1 MSEEIIYAD
10 AATLARRIRDRELSP
25 VEVAQAHL
33 DRIEA
38 VNPKLNALIAFPG
51 GVMERAREAEAAAMR
66 GEWWGPLHGVPFTVK
81 DCVDTAGVVT
91 TRGSKLFENHVPDA
105 DATVVTRL
113 KNAGG
118 IFIAKSNMP
127 EFALWWETDN
137 LVYGRTENPWMIGRT
152 PGGSSGGEAAA
163 VASGMSPLGIGSD
176 VGGSI
181 REPANYC
188 GIVGLKATHGRIP
201 LTGHWPETLLRFMHV
216 GPIVRSVGD
225 AALSL
230 SLMAGPDGVDHYAL
244 PVPLPDL
251 DVILPSSV
259 ETGAKNPAPPVG
271 LRVAWCPE
279 GPFAPVERE
288 VQNTVAAAAT
298 ALGELGCSV
307 EEVALEGWENW
318 PGQQISARIFAAE
331 GNVYLDP
338 IIEGRKD
345 MLALSMQRRLNIP
358 GPTYDEY
365 LEAMEQVE
373 RLRAA
378 CIKLFGEYDVLLLP
392 TGPVVAH
399 PHDTRRHEI
408 GRAADV
414 VETAPARHA
423 LTCTVPFDLTGSPA
437 LSVPFGMSSDG
448 LPVGVQIV
456 GRHYEEAAILR
467 AGAALE
473 SLHRPRRGRP
483 PV

>member
-1 MSEEIIYAD
+1 MSEEIFYAD
-10 AATLARRIRDRELSP
+10 AATLARRIRERSLSP

-38 VNPKLNALIAFPG
+38 VNPKLNALIAFPD
-51 GVMERAREAEAAAMR
+51 GVMERAREAEAAIMR
-66 GEWWGPLHGVPFTVK
+66 GESWGPLHGVPFTVK

-91 TRGSKLFENHVPDA
+91 TRGSRLFENHVPDA
-105 DATVVTRL
+105 DATVVKRL
-113 KNAGG
+113 KDAGG

-152 PGGSSGGEAAA
+152 PGGSSGGEASA

-225 AALSL
+225 AALAL
-230 SLMAGPDGVDHYAL
+230 SLLAGPDGIDHYAL
-244 PVPLPDL
+244 PVPLADL
-251 DVILPSSV
+251 SQMAS
-259 ETGAKNPAPPVG
+259 PAG
-271 LRVAWCPE
+271 LRVGWCPE
-279 GPFAPVERE
+279 GPFAPVDRE
-288 VQNTVAAAAT
+288 VQDTVASAAA

-307 EEVALEGWENW
+307 EQVDLEGWQDW

-331 GNVYLDP
+331 GSKYLDP
-338 IIEGRKD
+338 IIEGRQD

-358 GPTYDEY
+358 GPSYDEY

-373 RLRAA
+373 QLRSALIA
-378 CIKLFGEYDVLLLP
+378 LFARFDVLLLP
-392 TGPVVAH
+392 SGPVAAH

-408 GRAADV
+408 GG
-414 VETAPARHA
+414 ETAPPRHA

-437 LSVPFGMSSDG
+437 LSVPFGLSSGG
-448 LPVGVQIV
+448 LPIGVQLV
-456 GRHYEEAAILR
+456 GRHFEEATILR
-467 AGAALE
+467 AGVALE
-473 SLHRPRRGRP
+473 ELHRPRRGRP
-483 PV
+483 PL

>member
-1 MSEEIIYAD
+1 MSEDIIYAD
-10 AATLARRIRDRELSP
+10 AATLARRIRERELSP
-25 VEVAQAHL
+25 VEVMQAHL
-33 DRIEA
+33 NRIES
-38 VNPKLNALIAFPG
+38 VNPKLNALIAFPE
-51 GVMERAREAEAAAMR
+51 GVMERAREAEAAASR
-66 GEWWGPLHGVPFTVK
+66 GEFWGPLHGVPFTVK
-81 DCVDTAGVVT
+81 DCVDTEGVVT
-91 TRGSKLFENHVPDA
+91 TRGSRLFEGHVPEA

-137 LVYGRTENPWMIGRT
+137 LVYGRTENPWMNGRT

-201 LTGHWPETLLRFMHV
+201 LTGHWPDTLLRFMHV

-225 AALSL
+225 AALAL
-230 SLMAGPDGVDHYAL
+230 TLMSGPDGADHYAM
-244 PVPLPDL
+244 PVPIPDVSDLSLPQ
-251 DVILPSSV
+251 
-259 ETGAKNPAPPVG
+259 G

-279 GPFAPVERE
+279 GPFAPVQRE
-288 VQNTVAAAAT
+288 VQDTVASAAA
-298 ALGELGCSV
+298 ALGELGCFV
-307 EEVALEGWENW
+307 DEVGLDGWESW

-331 GNVYLDP
+331 GSQYLDP

-358 GPTYDEY
+358 GPEYGEY

-378 CIKLFGEYDVLLLP
+378 CIRLFNDYDVLLLP

-408 GRAADV
+408 GGD
-414 VETAPARHA
+414 TAPARHA

-437 LSVPFGMSSDG
+437 LSVPFGMSESG
-448 LPVGVQIV
+448 LPIGVQIV
-456 GRHYEEAAILR
+456 GRHYEEGTILR

-473 SLHRPRRGRP
+473 ELHRPRRGLP
-483 PV
+483 PM

>member
-10 AATLARRIRDRELSP
+10 ATTLARRIRERSLSP
-25 VEVAQAHL
+25 VEVVQAHL

-38 VNPKLNALIAFPG
+38 VNPRLNALIAFPD
-51 GVMERAREAEAAAMR
+51 GVMDRAREAEAAAVR
-66 GEWWGPLHGVPFTVK
+66 GEFWGPLHGVPFTVK

-91 TRGSKLFENHVPDA
+91 TRGSRLFADHVPAA
-105 DATVVTRL
+105 DATVVRRL
-113 KNAGG
+113 KDAGG

-152 PGGSSGGEAAA
+152 PGGSSGGEAAS

-225 AALSL
+225 AALAL
-230 SLMAGPDGVDHYAL
+230 SLMAGPDGFDHYAL
-244 PVPLPDL
+244 PVPVPEPGPL
-251 DVILPSSV
+251 DSPS
-259 ETGAKNPAPPVG
+259 G
-271 LRVAWCPE
+271 LRVAWCVE
-279 GPFAPVERE
+279 GPFAPVDRQ
-288 VQNTVAAAAT
+288 VQDTVASAAA
-298 ALGELGCSV
+298 ALGELGCTV
-307 EEVALEGWENW
+307 QPVGLDDWGNT

-331 GNVYLDP
+331 GNQYLAP
-338 IIEGRKD
+338 IIEGRED
-345 MLALSMQRRLNIP
+345 MLALSMQRRLEIP
-358 GPTYDEY
+358 GPGYEEY
-365 LEAMEQVE
+365 LEAVDQVE
-373 RLRAA
+373 QLRASLVQ
-378 CIKLFGEYDVLLLP
+378 LFREFDVLLLP
-392 TGPVVAH
+392 TGPAAAH

-408 GRAADV
+408 GG
-414 VETAPARHA
+414 ETAPARHA

-437 LSVPFGMSSDG
+437 LSVPFGFSGDG
-448 LPVGVQIV
+448 LPIGVQLV
-456 GRHYEEAAILR
+456 GRHFEETTVLR

-473 SLHRPRRGRP
+473 ELHRPRNGP
-483 PV
+483 PPL

>member
-1 MSEEIIYAD
+1 MSEEIFYAD
-10 AATLARRIRDRELSP
+10 AATLAQRIRDRSLSP

-38 VNPKLNALIAFPG
+38 VNPRLNALIAFPD

-66 GEWWGPLHGVPFTVK
+66 GEFWGPLHGVPFTVK

-91 TRGSKLFENHVPDA
+91 TRGSRLFADHVPEA
-105 DATVVTRL
+105 DATVVKRL
-113 KNAGG
+113 KDAGG

-152 PGGSSGGEAAA
+152 PGGSSGGEAAS

-201 LTGHWPETLLRFMHV
+201 LTGHWPDTLLRFMHV
-216 GPIVRSVGD
+216 GPIARSVGD
-225 AALSL
+225 AALAL
-230 SLMAGPDGVDHYAL
+230 SIMAGPDGADHYAL
-244 PVPLPDL
+244 PVPLPDVAEL
-251 DVILPSSV
+251 SP
-259 ETGAKNPAPPVG
+259 PAG
-271 LRVAWCPE
+271 LRVGWCPE
-279 GPFAPVERE
+279 GPFSPVERE
-288 VQNTVAAAAT
+288 VQDTVASAAA

-307 EEVALEGWENW
+307 EPVDLEGWENW

-331 GNVYLDP
+331 GNVYLAP
-338 IIEGRKD
+338 IIEGRED

-358 GPTYDEY
+358 GPSYDEY

-378 CIKLFGEYDVLLLP
+378 AVRLFNDFDVLLLP
-392 TGPVVAH
+392 AGPVVAH

-408 GRAADV
+408 GRAPDV
-414 VETAPARHA
+414 IETAPARHA

-437 LSVPFGMSSDG
+437 LSVPFGLSDG
-448 LPVGVQIV
+448 GLPIGVQIV
-456 GRHYEEAAILR
+456 GRHFEEATILR

-473 SLHRPRRGRP
+473 ELHRPRHGRP
-483 PV
+483 PL

>member
-1 MSEEIIYAD
+1 MTEEIFYTD
-10 AATLARRIRDRELSP
+10 AAMLARRIRERELSP

-38 VNPKLNALIAFPG
+38 VNPKLNALIAFPE
-51 GVMERAREAEAAAMR
+51 GVMERARDAETAAMR
-66 GEWWGPLHGVPFTVK
+66 GEFWGPLHGVPFTVK
-81 DCVDTAGVVT
+81 DCVDTEGVVT
-91 TRGSKLFENHVPDA
+91 TRGSRLFEAHVPNA
-105 DATVVTRL
+105 DATVVRRL
-113 KNAGG
+113 KDAGG

-201 LTGHWPETLLRFMHV
+201 LTGHWPDTLLRFMHV

-225 AALSL
+225 AALAL
-230 SLMAGPDGVDHYAL
+230 SLMAGPDGTDHYAL
-244 PVPLPDL
+244 PVPAPDVSALSLPGD
-251 DVILPSSV
+251 
-259 ETGAKNPAPPVG
+259 
-271 LRVAWCPE
+271 LRVAWCAE

-288 VQNTVAAAAT
+288 VQDTVSAAAA

-307 EEVALEGWENW
+307 EQVGLEGWANW

-331 GNVYLDP
+331 GNKYLDP
-338 IIEGRKD
+338 IIEGRQD

-358 GPTYDEY
+358 GPSYDEY

-373 RLRAA
+373 QLRAA
-378 CIKLFGEYDVLLLP
+378 LLKLFNDFDVLLLP
-392 TGPVVAH
+392 SGPVAAH

-408 GRAADV
+408 GGD
-414 VETAPARHA
+414 TAPARHA

-437 LSVPFGMSSDG
+437 LSVPFGLSSGG
-448 LPVGVQIV
+448 LPIGVQLV
-456 GRHYEEAAILR
+456 GRHFEEASILR

-473 SLHRPRRGRP
+473 ELHRPRQGRP
-483 PV
+483 AL

>member
-1 MSEEIIYAD
+1 MSEDIIYAD
-10 AATLARRIRDRELSP
+10 AATLAQRIRDRSLSP
-25 VEVAQAHL
+25 VEIAQAHL
-33 DRIEA
+33 DRIES
-38 VNPKLNALIAFPG
+38 VNPKLNALIAFPD

-66 GEWWGPLHGVPFTVK
+66 GEFWGPLHGVPFTVK

-91 TRGSKLFENHVPDA
+91 TRGSRLYENHVPAA

-113 KNAGG
+113 KDAGG

-201 LTGHWPETLLRFMHV
+201 LTGHWPEALLRFMHV

-225 AALSL
+225 AALAL
-230 SLMAGPDGVDHYAL
+230 SIMAGPDGADHYAL
-244 PVPLPDL
+244 PVPLPEVSDL
-251 DVILPSSV
+251 VS
-259 ETGAKNPAPPVG
+259 PAG
-271 LRVAWCPE
+271 LRVGWCPE
-279 GPFAPVERE
+279 GPFAPVDRQ
-288 VQNTVAAAAT
+288 VQDTVASAAAS
-298 ALGELGCSV
+298 LGELGCSV
-307 EEVALEGWENW
+307 EPVGLDGWENMS
-318 PGQQISARIFAAE
+318 GQQISARIFAAE

-345 MLALSMQRRLNIP
+345 LLALSMQRRLNIP
-358 GPTYDEY
+358 GPSYDEY

-378 CIKLFGEYDVLLLP
+378 AIRLFNDYDVLLLP
-392 TGPVVAH
+392 TGPMVAH

-408 GRAADV
+408 GS
-414 VETAPARHA
+414 ETAPARHA

-437 LSVPFGMSSDG
+437 LSVPFGLSDG
-448 LPVGVQIV
+448 GLPIGVQIV
-456 GRHYEEAAILR
+456 GRHFEEATILR
-467 AGAALE
+467 VGAALE
-473 SLHRPRRGRP
+473 ELHRPRRRRP

>member
-1 MSEEIIYAD
+1 MSEDIFYAD
-10 AATLARRIRDRELSP
+10 AATLAQRIRDRTLSP

-51 GVMERAREAEAAAMR
+51 GVIDRAREAEAAAMR
-66 GEWWGPLHGVPFTVK
+66 GEFWGPLHGVPFTVK
-81 DCVDTAGVVT
+81 DCVDTKGVVT
-91 TRGSKLFENHVPDA
+91 TRGSRLFEDHIPDA

-113 KNAGG
+113 KDAGG

-152 PGGSSGGEAAA
+152 PGGSSGGEASA

-201 LTGHWPETLLRFMHV
+201 LTGHWPDTLLRFMHV
-216 GPIVRSVGD
+216 GPIARSVGD
-225 AALSL
+225 AALAL
-230 SLMAGPDGVDHYAL
+230 SIMAGPDGADHYAL
-244 PVPLPDL
+244 PVPVPDVSNL
-251 DVILPSSV
+251 TS
-259 ETGAKNPAPPVG
+259 PAG

-279 GPFAPVERE
+279 GPFAPVER
-288 VQNTVAAAAT
+288 QLQDTVASAAAAM
-298 ALGELGCSV
+298 GELGCSV
-307 EEVALEGWENW
+307 EPVALEGWENMS
-318 PGQQISARIFAAE
+318 GQQISARIFAAE

-338 IIEGRKD
+338 IIDGRKD

-358 GPTYDEY
+358 GPSYEEY
-365 LEAMEQVE
+365 LEAMDQVE
-373 RLRAA
+373 QLRAA
-378 CIKLFGEYDVLLLP
+378 TIRLFQDFDVLLLP
-392 TGPVVAH
+392 TGPMVAH

-408 GRAADV
+408 GDQ
-414 VETAPARHA
+414 TAPARHA

-437 LSVPFGMSSDG
+437 LSVPFGMSDGG
-448 LPVGVQIV
+448 LPIGVQIV
-456 GRHYEEAAILR
+456 GRHFEEATILR
-467 AGAALE
+467 VGAALE
-473 SLHRPRRGRP
+473 ELHRPRRGRP
-483 PV
+483 AL

>member
-1 MSEEIIYAD
+1 MSEDIFYAD
-10 AATLARRIRDRELSP
+10 AATLAQRIRDRTLSP
-25 VEVAQAHL
+25 VEVAQAHI

-38 VNPKLNALIAFPG
+38 VNPKLNALIAFPD
-51 GVMERAREAEAAAMR
+51 GVMDRAREAEAAAMR
-66 GEWWGPLHGVPFTVK
+66 GEFWGPLHGVPFTVK

-91 TRGSKLFENHVPDA
+91 TRGSRLFEDHVPDA

-113 KNAGG
+113 KDAGG

-152 PGGSSGGEAAA
+152 PGGSSGGEASA

-201 LTGHWPETLLRFMHV
+201 LTGHWPDTLLRFMHV
-216 GPIVRSVGD
+216 GPIARSVGD
-225 AALSL
+225 AALAL
-230 SLMAGPDGVDHYAL
+230 GIMAGPDGADHYAL
-244 PVPLPDL
+244 PVPVPDVS
-251 DVILPSSV
+251 DLPSPS
-259 ETGAKNPAPPVG
+259 G

-279 GPFAPVERE
+279 GPFSPVERQ
-288 VQNTVAAAAT
+288 VQDTVASAAAAM
-298 ALGELGCSV
+298 GELGCSV
-307 EEVALEGWENW
+307 EPVALEGWENMS
-318 PGQQISARIFAAE
+318 GQQISARIFAAE

-358 GPTYDEY
+358 GPSYEEY
-365 LEAMEQVE
+365 LEAMDQVE
-373 RLRAA
+373 QLRAA
-378 CIKLFGEYDVLLLP
+378 TIRLFQDFDVLLLP
-392 TGPVVAH
+392 TGPMTAH

-408 GRAADV
+408 GDQ
-414 VETAPARHA
+414 TAPARHA

-437 LSVPFGMSSDG
+437 LSVPFGMGDGG
-448 LPVGVQIV
+448 LPIGVQIV
-456 GRHYEEAAILR
+456 GRHFEEATILR
-467 AGAALE
+467 VGAALE
-473 SLHRPRRGRP
+473 ELHRPHRGRP
-483 PV
+483 AL

>member
-1 MSEEIIYAD
+1 MSEEICYAD

-25 VEVAQAHL
+25 VEVVQAHL

-38 VNPKLNALIAFPG
+38 VNPKLNALIAFPE
-51 GVMERAREAEAAAMR
+51 GVMERAREAESEAMR
-66 GEWWGPLHGVPFTVK
+66 GEFRGPLHGVPFTVK

-91 TRGSKLFENHVPDA
+91 TRGSRLFENHVPEA
-105 DATVVTRL
+105 DATVVARL
-113 KNAGG
+113 KHAGG

-163 VASGMSPLGIGSD
+163 IASGMSPLGIGSD

-216 GPIVRSVGD
+216 GPIARSVGD
-225 AALSL
+225 AALAL
-230 SLMAGPDGVDHYAL
+230 SVMAGPDGADHYAL
-244 PVPLPDL
+244 PVPLPEL
-251 DVILPSSV
+251 DVILN
-259 ETGAKNPAPPVG
+259 EAQNPAPPAG

-288 VQNTVAAAAT
+288 VQDTVASAAA

-307 EEVALEGWENW
+307 EPVSLDVWENW

-338 IIEGRKD
+338 IIEGRHD

-358 GPTYDEY
+358 GPTYEEY

-378 CIKLFGEYDVLLLP
+378 AIKLFNDYDVLLLP
-392 TGPVVAH
+392 TGPMVAH

-408 GRAADV
+408 ARAPDV

-437 LSVPFGMSSDG
+437 LSVPFGMSDGG
-448 LPVGVQIV
+448 LPIGVQIV
-456 GRHYEEAAILR
+456 GRHFEETTILR
-467 AGAALE
+467 AGAVLE
-473 SLHRPRRGRP
+473 ELHRPRRGRP
-483 PV
+483 SL

>member
-10 AATLARRIRDRELSP
+10 ATTLARRIRDRSLSP
-25 VEVAQAHL
+25 VEVVQAHL

-38 VNPKLNALIAFPG
+38 VNPRLNALIAFPE

-66 GEWWGPLHGVPFTVK
+66 SEFWGPLHGVPFTVK

-91 TRGSKLFENHVPDA
+91 TRGSRLFEHHVPEA
-105 DATVVTRL
+105 DATVVRRL
-113 KNAGG
+113 KDAGG

-152 PGGSSGGEAAA
+152 PGGSSGGEAAS

-225 AALSL
+225 AALAL
-230 SLMAGPDGVDHYAL
+230 SLMAGPDGHDHYAL
-244 PVPLPDL
+244 PVPVPEPGEFAS
-251 DVILPSSV
+251 PS
-259 ETGAKNPAPPVG
+259 G
-271 LRVAWCPE
+271 LRVAWCAE
-279 GPFAPVERE
+279 GPFAPVDRQ
-288 VQNTVAAAAT
+288 VQDTVASAAAA
-298 ALGELGCSV
+298 LSELGCSV
-307 EEVALEGWENW
+307 APVGLDGWENMS
-318 PGQQISARIFAAE
+318 GQQISARIFAAE
-331 GNVYLDP
+331 GSRYLDP
-338 IIEGRKD
+338 IIEGRQE

-358 GPTYDEY
+358 GPDYDEY

-373 RLRAA
+373 QLRASLVQ
-378 CIKLFGEYDVLLLP
+378 LFNDFDVLLLP
-392 TGPVVAH
+392 TGPAVAH

-408 GRAADV
+408 GG
-414 VETAPARHA
+414 ETAPARHA

-437 LSVPFGMSSDG
+437 LSVPFGMSTDG
-448 LPVGVQIV
+448 LPIGVQLV
-456 GRHYEEAAILR
+456 GRHYEETTVLR
-467 AGAALE
+467 VGAALE
-473 SLHRPRRGRP
+473 QLHRPRSGHP
-483 PV
+483 AL

>member
-1 MSEEIIYAD
+1 MSEDIIYAD
-10 AATLARRIRDRELSP
+10 AATLAQRIRDRSLSP
-25 VEVAQAHL
+25 VEIAQAHL
-33 DRIEA
+33 DRIES
-38 VNPKLNALIAFPG
+38 VNSRLNALIAFPD

-66 GEWWGPLHGVPFTVK
+66 GEFWGPLHGVPFTVK

-91 TRGSKLFENHVPDA
+91 TRGSRLFEDHIPDA

-113 KNAGG
+113 KDAGG

-201 LTGHWPETLLRFMHV
+201 LTGHWPEALLRFMHV

-225 AALSL
+225 AALAL
-230 SLMAGPDGVDHYAL
+230 SIMAGPDGADHYAL
-244 PVPLPDL
+244 PVPLPDVSEL
-251 DVILPSSV
+251 AS
-259 ETGAKNPAPPVG
+259 PAG
-271 LRVAWCPE
+271 LRVGWCPE
-279 GPFAPVERE
+279 GPFAPVERQ
-288 VQNTVAAAAT
+288 VQDTVASAAA

-307 EEVALEGWENW
+307 EQVDLDGWENMS
-318 PGQQISARIFAAE
+318 GQQISARIFAAE

-345 MLALSMQRRLNIP
+345 MLALSMQRRLNTP
-358 GPTYDEY
+358 GPSYGEY
-365 LEAMEQVE
+365 LEAMDHVEQ
-373 RLRAA
+373 LRAA
-378 CIKLFGEYDVLLLP
+378 TVKLFNDYDVLLLP
-392 TGPVVAH
+392 TGPMVAH

-408 GRAADV
+408 GS
-414 VETAPARHA
+414 ETAPARHA

-437 LSVPFGMSSDG
+437 LSVPFGLSDG
-448 LPVGVQIV
+448 GLPIGVQIV
-456 GRHYEEAAILR
+456 GRHFEEPTILR
-467 AGAALE
+467 VGAALE
-473 SLHRPRRGRP
+473 ELHRPRRGRP

>member
-1 MSEEIIYAD
+1 MSEEIFYAD
-10 AATLARRIRDRELSP
+10 AATLARRIRDRDMSP
-25 VEVAQAHL
+25 VEVTQAHL
-33 DRIEA
+33 DRIES
-38 VNPKLNALIAFPG
+38 VNPSLNALIAFPD
-51 GVMERAREAEAAAMR
+51 GVMERAREAEAAAMSS
-66 GEWWGPLHGVPFTVK
+66 EFWGPLHGVPFTVK

-91 TRGSKLFENHVPDA
+91 TRGSRLFENHIPDA
-105 DATVVTRL
+105 DATVVARL
-113 KNAGG
+113 KDAGG

-225 AALSL
+225 AALAL
-230 SLMAGPDGVDHYAL
+230 SIMAGPDGRDHYAL
-244 PVPLPDL
+244 PVPLPDVTEL
-251 DVILPSSV
+251 AS
-259 ETGAKNPAPPVG
+259 PAG
-271 LRVAWCPE
+271 LRVGWCPE
-279 GPFAPVERE
+279 GPFAPVDRQ
-288 VQNTVAAAAT
+288 VQDTVASAAA

-307 EEVALEGWENW
+307 EPVNLDGWESMS
-318 PGQQISARIFAAE
+318 GQQISARIFAAE

-358 GPTYDEY
+358 GPIYEEY
-365 LEAMEQVE
+365 LEAMDQVE
-373 RLRAA
+373 QLRAA
-378 CIKLFGEYDVLLLP
+378 TIKLFRDFDVLLLP
-392 TGPVVAH
+392 TGPMAAH

-408 GRAADV
+408 GDQ
-414 VETAPARHA
+414 TAPARHA

-437 LSVPFGMSSDG
+437 LSVPFGLSDG
-448 LPVGVQIV
+448 GLPIGVQIV
-456 GRHYEEAAILR
+456 GRHFEEATILR
-467 AGAALE
+467 VGAALE
-473 SLHRPRRGRP
+473 ELHRPRRGRP
-483 PV
+483 PL

>member
-1 MSEEIIYAD
+1 MSEEICYAD

-25 VEVAQAHL
+25 VEVVQAHL

-38 VNPKLNALIAFPG
+38 VNPKLNALIAFPE
-51 GVMERAREAEAAAMR
+51 GVMERAREAESEAMR
-66 GEWWGPLHGVPFTVK
+66 GEFRGPLHGVPFTVK

-91 TRGSKLFENHVPDA
+91 TRGSRLFENHVPEA
-105 DATVVTRL
+105 DATVVARL
-113 KNAGG
+113 KHAGG

-163 VASGMSPLGIGSD
+163 IASGMSPLGIGSD

-216 GPIVRSVGD
+216 GPIARSVGD
-225 AALSL
+225 AALAL
-230 SLMAGPDGVDHYAL
+230 SVMAGPDGADHYAL
-244 PVPLPDL
+244 PVPLPEL
-251 DVILPSSV
+251 DAILN
-259 ETGAKNPAPPVG
+259 EAQNPAPPAG

-279 GPFAPVERE
+279 GPFAPVEQE
-288 VQNTVAAAAT
+288 VQDTVASAAA

-307 EEVALEGWENW
+307 EPVSLDGWESW

-338 IIEGRKD
+338 IIEGRQD

-358 GPTYDEY
+358 GPTYEEY

-373 RLRAA
+373 QLRAA
-378 CIKLFGEYDVLLLP
+378 AIKLFNDYDVLLLP
-392 TGPVVAH
+392 TGPMVAH

-408 GRAADV
+408 ARAPDV

-437 LSVPFGMSSDG
+437 LSVPFGMSDGG
-448 LPVGVQIV
+448 LPIGVQIV
-456 GRHYEEAAILR
+456 GRHFEETTILR
-467 AGAALE
+467 AGAVLE
-473 SLHRPRRGRP
+473 ELHRPRRGRP
-483 PV
+483 SL

>member
-1 MSEEIIYAD
+1 MSEDIIYAD
-10 AATLARRIRDRELSP
+10 AATLARRIRDRSLSP

-38 VNPKLNALIAFPG
+38 VNPSLNALIAFPE
-51 GVMERAREAEAAAMR
+51 GVMERAREAEAAASR
-66 GEWWGPLHGVPFTVK
+66 GEFWGALHGVPFTVK
-81 DCVDTAGVVT
+81 DCVDTEGVIT
-91 TRGSKLFENHVPDA
+91 TRGSRLFADHVPDA
-105 DATVVTRL
+105 DATVVSRL

-137 LVYGRTENPWMIGRT
+137 LVYGRTENPWMMGRT

-201 LTGHWPETLLRFMHV
+201 LTGHWPDTLLRFMHV

-225 AALSL
+225 AALAL
-230 SLMAGPDGVDHYAL
+230 TLMAGPDGADHYAM
-244 PVPLPDL
+244 PVPVPNVSDLSLPQ
-251 DVILPSSV
+251 
-259 ETGAKNPAPPVG
+259 G

-279 GPFAPVERE
+279 GPFAPVQQE
-288 VQNTVAAAAT
+288 VQDTVASAAAAF
-298 ALGELGCSV
+298 GELGCSV
-307 EEVALEGWENW
+307 QQVNLEGWDSW

-331 GNVYLDP
+331 GNQYLDP
-338 IIEGRKD
+338 IIEGRQD

-358 GPTYDEY
+358 GPEYSEY

-373 RLRAA
+373 QLRAA
-378 CIKLFGEYDVLLLP
+378 CARLFNEYDVLLLP

-399 PHDTRRHEI
+399 PHDTRRHEV
-408 GRAADV
+408 GND
-414 VETAPARHA
+414 TAPARHA

-437 LSVPFGMSSDG
+437 LSVPFGMSEAG
-448 LPVGVQIV
+448 LPIGVQLV
-456 GRHYEEAAILR
+456 GRHFEEAAILR

-473 SLHRPRRGRP
+473 ELYRPRRGRP
-483 PV
+483 PL